1 MKDIQQLHI
10 RVGVRT
16 AGFMKT
22 VSSVYTTLM
31 NTSAIY
37 PTQGFRKQMVKKLF
51 ILFQRSPHIIG
62 SIYAVD
68 SHIIIIDLRVQRE
81 GKIRFIL
88 NIVQGYSLKS
98 T

>member
-1 MKDIQQLHI
+1 
-10 RVGVRT
+10 
-16 AGFMKT
+16 
-22 VSSVYTTLM
+22 
-31 NTSAIY
+31 
-37 PTQGFRKQMVKKLF
+37 MVKKLF
-51 ILFQRSPHIIG
+51 ILFQRSPHFIG